1 MQSEDGRAKRRH
13 KEAQE
18 DEKTRSDSGNRG
30 GFADQVVHPAEEKSP
45 NRPYATPEINVG
57 SAGLGHRRAE
67 FGNGQRTE
75 QREDPADN
83 PNEEH

>member
-1 MQSEDGRAKRRH
+1 MQSEDGRADSR
-13 KEAQE
+13 KEKA
-18 DEKTRSDSGNRG
+18 EKNEKARGNRG
-30 GFADQVVHPAEEKSP
+30 DGRWLANQVVHPAEQKSP
-45 NRPYATPEINVG
+45 NRPYAAPEINVG
-57 SAGLGHRRAE
+57 AARLRHRRAE